1 MNQDTFSRRTLLVG
15 AAALVAASPLRALA
29 GAVSPTTIRL
39 RRPQIGQG
47 TQSLSGEGLPLS
59 QGG

>member
-29 GAVSPTTIRL
+29 GAVSPTTTRL
-39 RRPQIGQG
+39 RWAQIGQG
-47 TQSLSGEGLPLS
+47 TQSLPGERLPLS